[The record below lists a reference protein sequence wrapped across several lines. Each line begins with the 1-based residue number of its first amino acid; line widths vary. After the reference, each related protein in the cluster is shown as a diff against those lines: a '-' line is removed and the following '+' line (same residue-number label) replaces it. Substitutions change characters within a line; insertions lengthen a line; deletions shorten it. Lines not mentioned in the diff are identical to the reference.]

1 MGVTVLSGATV
12 GVGSG
17 GPSGRALPESSA
29 PDTVRGS
36 SVVAAAKSSS
46 SPEP

>member
-1 MGVTVLSGATV
+1 MTVLSEATV

-17 GPSGRALPESSA
+17 GPSGRALPDSSA
-29 PDTVRGS
+29 PDMVRGS

-46 SPEP
+46 PEP